1 MKQNNIFK
9 TIALSLI
16 TIAMLWSTT
25 SCETGSEHNPP
36 IANQPLNIT
45 IYLDLSDRL
54 TRELQP
60 SQKKRDIAI
69 VNKFIQIFK
78 DACVKDK
85 IIRAKNH
92 LRVIFYPSPNSSE
105 IATLASAL
113 DVDMAKLKGKEKKKA
128 LQGMDVRFT
137 NSLSQIYDETLKA
150 KKWIGS
156 DIWGFFS
163 NKKVDE
169 LCMRNGCRNIIVVL
183 TDGYLFHTNNK
194 IKNGNAYSYV
204 LPQTLQNLKSSLII
218 KRKGLNNLEVLMLE
232 VNPYDPK
239 VHDKMQSVL
248 QNWFKGMG
256 VKRFVVSETDLPSNT
271 ATVIENFI
279 GL

>member
-25 SCETGSEHNPP
+25 SCETGSEHNHP

-128 LQGMDVRFT
+128 LQGMDMRFT

-194 IKNGNAYSYV
+194 IKDGNAYSYV
-204 LPQTLQNLKSSLII
+204 LPQTLQNPKSSLII

>member
-1 MKQNNIFK
+1 MRKYKIINTLALWLATT
-9 TIALSLI
+9 TILCS
-16 TIAMLWSTT
+16 TISCGRDGHHSTPT
-25 SCETGSEHNPP
+25 NK
-36 IANQPLNIT
+36 PLNIT

-54 TRELQP
+54 TRDLQP
-60 SQKKRDIAI
+60 NQKERDIAI
-69 VNKFIQIFK
+69 VNKFVQTFK

-85 IIRAKNH
+85 IIRTKNH
-92 LRVIFYPSPNSSE
+92 MRVIFYPSPNSSE
-105 IATLASAL
+105 IATLASVL
-113 DVDMAKLKGKEKKKA
+113 EVDMAKLKGKEKKKA
-128 LQGMDVRFT
+128 LQEMDKRFT

-169 LCMRNGCRNIIVVL
+169 LCMRNGYRNILVVL
-183 TDGYLFHTNNK
+183 TDGYLFHANNK
-194 IKNGNAYSYV
+194 VKTGNAYSYV
-204 LPQTLQNLKSSLII
+204 LPQTLQNPKSSLIV

-239 VHDKMQSVL
+239 AHDKMQSVL
-248 QNWFKGMG
+248 ENWFKGMG
-256 VKRFVVSETDLPSNT
+256 VKRFVVSETDLASNT

-279 GL
+279 SQ

>member
-1 MKQNNIFK
+1 MRKYKIINTLALWLATT
-9 TIALSLI
+9 TILCS
-16 TIAMLWSTT
+16 TISCGGGGHHSTPT
-25 SCETGSEHNPP
+25 NK
-36 IANQPLNIT
+36 PLNIT

-54 TRELQP
+54 TRDLQP
-60 SQKKRDIAI
+60 NQKERDIAI
-69 VNKFIQIFK
+69 VNKFVQTFK
-78 DACVKDK
+78 DVCVKDK
-85 IIRAKNH
+85 IIRTKNH
-92 LRVIFYPSPNSSE
+92 MRVIFYPSPNSSE
-105 IATLASAL
+105 IATLASVL

-128 LQGMDVRFT
+128 LQEMDKRFT

-169 LCMRNGCRNIIVVL
+169 LCMRNGYRNILVVL
-183 TDGYLFHTNNK
+183 TDGYLFHANNK
-194 IKNGNAYSYV
+194 VKTGNAYSYV
-204 LPQTLQNLKSSLII
+204 LPQTLQNPKSSLIV

-239 VHDKMQSVL
+239 AHDKMQSVL
-248 QNWFKGMG
+248 ENWFKGMG
-256 VKRFVVSETDLPSNT
+256 VKHFVVSETDLPSNT

-279 GL
+279 AQ

>member
-1 MKQNNIFK
+1 MRKYKIIN
-9 TIALSLI
+9 TLALWLV
-16 TIAMLWSTT
+16 TTAMLCSTV
-25 SCETGSEHNPP
+25 SCGEKGGHITP
-36 IANQPLNIT
+36 ANKPLNIT

-54 TRELQP
+54 TRDLQP
-60 SQKKRDIAI
+60 NQKKRDIAI
-69 VNKFIQIFK
+69 VNKFIQTFK

-85 IIRAKNH
+85 IIRTKNH
-92 LRVIFYPSPNSSE
+92 IRVVFYPSPNSSE

-128 LQGMDVRFT
+128 LQEMDARFN

-169 LCMRNGCRNIIVVL
+169 LSMRNGCRNIIVVL

-204 LPQTLQNLKSSLII
+204 LPQTLQNPKSSLII
-218 KRKGLNNLEVLMLE
+218 KRKGLSNLEVLMLE

>member
-1 MKQNNIFK
+1 MKKIRILRN
-9 TIALSLI
+9 IALALAS
-16 TIAMLWSTT
+16 TAMIWSTI
-25 SCETGSEHNPP
+25 SCAKVERTTTN
-36 IANQPLNIT
+36 ANKPLNIT

-54 TRELQP
+54 TRDLQP
-60 SQKKRDIAI
+60 DQKKRDIAI
-69 VNKFIQIFK
+69 VNKFVQIFK
-78 DACVKDK
+78 DVCVKDK
-85 IIRAKNH
+85 IIRTKNH
-92 LRVIFYPSPNSSE
+92 IRVIFYPSPNSSE

-113 DVDMAKLKGKEKKKA
+113 DVDMARLKGKEKKKA
-128 LQGMDVRFT
+128 LQGMDARFT

-169 LCMRNGCRNIIVVL
+169 LCMRNGCRNILVVL

-204 LPQTLQNLKSSLII
+204 LPQTLQNPKSTLIV
-218 KRKGLNNLEVLMLE
+218 KRKGLSNLEVLMLE

-239 VHDKMQSVL
+239 AHDKMQSVL
-248 QNWFKGMG
+248 ENWVKGM
-256 VKRFVVSETDLPSNT
+256 VVRRFVVSETDLPSNT

>member
-1 MKQNNIFK
+1 M
-9 TIALSLI
+9 
-16 TIAMLWSTT
+16 
-25 SCETGSEHNPP
+25 
-36 IANQPLNIT
+36 
-45 IYLDLSDRL
+45 SDRL
-54 TRELQP
+54 TRDLQP
-60 SQKKRDIAI
+60 NQKERDIAI
-69 VNKFIQIFK
+69 VNKFVQTFK

-85 IIRAKNH
+85 IIRTKNH
-92 LRVIFYPSPNSSE
+92 MRVIFYPSPNSSE
-105 IATLASAL
+105 IATLASVL
-113 DVDMAKLKGKEKKKA
+113 EVDMAKLKGKEKKKA
-128 LQGMDVRFT
+128 LQEMDKRFT

-169 LCMRNGCRNIIVVL
+169 LCMRNGYRNILVVL
-183 TDGYLFHTNNK
+183 TDGYLFHANNK
-194 IKNGNAYSYV
+194 VKTGNAYSYV
-204 LPQTLQNLKSSLII
+204 LPQTLQNPKSSLIV

-239 VHDKMQSVL
+239 AHDKMQSVL
-248 QNWFKGMG
+248 ENWFKGMG

-279 GL
+279 SQ